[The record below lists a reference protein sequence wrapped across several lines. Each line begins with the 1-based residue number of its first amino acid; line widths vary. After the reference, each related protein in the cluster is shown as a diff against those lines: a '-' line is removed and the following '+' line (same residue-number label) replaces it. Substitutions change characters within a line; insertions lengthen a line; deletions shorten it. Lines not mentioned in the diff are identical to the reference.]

1 MSNKICSLCNEPIP
15 EWAEDHG
22 MDNCAHNLKD
32 RVIKLEEALSEY
44 ADYENWV
51 SATGPMGSEL
61 SGWCGKGKGWEIA
74 QAQGVVL

>member
-15 EWAEDHG
+15 EWAQNHG

-61 SGWCGKGKGWEIA
+61 SGWCGKGKGWHI
-74 QAQGVVL
+74 AQGVER